1 MEVCAPRAAALL
13 EDGQVKIDRKLC
25 TNCAACV
32 DACPNQA
39 YELVGRCV
47 TVAELL
53 AEVTRDSTYFRRSNG
68 GVTVGGGEPAL
79 QHEFVA
85 AFLEGLKR
93 LHIHTAI
100 ETCGYV
106 SWQRLRRLLDF
117 LDLVYLDIK
126 HMNRAEHERLTGVS
140 NEPILENARRV
151 SESHPLIL
159 RLPIVPGINDSEE
172 NIATAARFASELGP
186 NLLRVELL
194 PYHKLGV
201 PTYRRLGRAYALE
214 ALDAPTRSTMLR
226 LKDIVEASGVQA
238 QIGG

>member
-1 MEVCAPRAAALL
+1 M
-13 EDGQVKIDRKLC
+13 QIDRNLC
-25 TNCAACV
+25 TNCGRCV

-39 YELVGRCV
+39 FELVGTCV
-47 TVAELL
+47 SVAELI
-53 AEVTRDSTYFRRSNG
+53 ADVTRDSTYFRRSNG
-68 GVTVGGGEPAL
+68 GVTVGGGEPAM

-100 ETCGYV
+100 ETCGYIA
-106 SWQRLRRLLDF
+106 WQPLRRLLEF

-140 NEPILENARRV
+140 NDGVLENARRV
-151 SESHPLIL
+151 SDSHALII

-172 NIATAARFASELGP
+172 NVAAAAHFAAALGA
-186 NLLRVELL
+186 NLQRIELL
-194 PYHKLGV
+194 PYHRLGV

-214 ALDAPTRSTMLR
+214 DLDVPAHSKLLR
-226 LKDIVEASGVQA
+226 LKEVVEASGVRA